1 MGRILLG
8 KLIDYQRANGTQQL
22 VATVL
27 RENQRMLEL
36 AYSFGFRD
44 ALAQPEEDTRDIVLE
59 LQGPASG

>member
-1 MGRILLG
+1 MTWCRC
-8 KLIDYQRANGTQQL
+8 KQIDYQRANGTQQL

-27 RENQRMLEL
+27 RENQRRLEL